1 MRWLCSIWCSVATGV
16 LCVVGTPHPVCCAN
30 HLPLKGKAERAAQ
43 CRPYMGVGRQEWRP
57 YGGKRGNQSVGTAF
71 MLSGFENDG
80 RNKNSPRWNQWR
92 GELIAGSAAAN
103 GVERPALSAAA
114 SGVERPAFRAAASG
128 TRSYREPSGM
138 GSITF
143 LYSRRNRISVVISEA
158 ISAMGKDSHTSQSV
172 PVFRPRRASR

>member
-16 LCVVGTPHPVCCAN
+16 LCVAGTPHPVCCAN

-92 GELIAGSAAAN
+92 GELIAGSAAAK
-103 GVERPALSAAA
+103 GVERPALQRGSDCQRIQCA
-114 SGVERPAFRAAASG
+114 
-128 TRSYREPSGM
+128 PSGI

-143 LYSRRNRISVVISEA
+143 LYSRRNRISVVIREA
-158 ISAMGKDSHTSQSV
+158 ISAMGKDSHTSQSA